1 MPTVTVRTETRADA
15 EQVAKVLFQAFG
27 NREDESE
34 LVKRIRRSDGFIPE
48 LSLVAEQNGEIVGHI
63 LLSKAKVVNG
73 DQQTGVIALAP
84 LAVDPKHQKQGI
96 GGLLIQEGVERCRQM
111 GYELVLLIGHPAY
124 YPKFG
129 FKPARPYGLELKQ
142 FDVPDDVFMVCELQ
156 DGALGRIQG
165 ELIYPEAL
173 L

>member
-96 GGLLIQEGVERCRQM
+96 GGLLIQEGVERCLSRWAM
-111 GYELVLLIGHPAY
+111 SS
-124 YPKFG
+124 
-129 FKPARPYGLELKQ
+129 
-142 FDVPDDVFMVCELQ
+142 CC
-156 DGALGRIQG
+156 
-165 ELIYPEAL
+165 
-173 L
+173 